1 MIPPVSPLF
10 YFPQIAATELQ
21 PELRAADAP
30 EYVAAVLT
38 AYEPEQ
44 LQPALFDK
52 SLRMMPR
59 AGRLYGP
66 QPQRGSDGYPPPGQM
81 LDRRA

>member
-30 EYVAAVLT
+30 EYVAAGLT
-38 AYEPEQ
+38 ADEPEQ
-44 LQPALFDK
+44 FVENKIMAKLVE
-52 SLRMMPR
+52 S
-59 AGRLYGP
+59 
-66 QPQRGSDGYPPPGQM
+66 
-81 LDRRA
+81 